1 MKYDEFTWSPKRCET
16 CDSHWVLR
24 SPASPSGPSFLFH
37 WPSASSPS
45 GAESAR
51 WRTEQ
56 SPKFVSFQTW
66 SSFTKSFTDSSRSGY
81 SWVSIIPSKSD
92 LSKGKSLQQAMT
104 SIFPVRPSYIT
115 FVCWCILIS
124 SKSSPIFEAHSKP
137 RTGHHPSSVK
147 PPTDKRIPYI
157 QCLLVRGFIGWFV
170 HGTCFFSCHCNV

>member
-1 MKYDEFTWSPKRCET
+1 MKSETMRNVWQPLSSSEPCLSIWTKLPLPLAECLFTFRGRICKVEDW
-16 CDSHWVLR
+16 
-24 SPASPSGPSFLFH
+24 
-37 WPSASSPS
+37 
-45 GAESAR
+45 
-51 WRTEQ
+51 
-56 SPKFVSFQTW
+56 
-66 SSFTKSFTDSSRSGY
+66 TKSQICEFPNLIKLHQKLHGFFTDSSRSGY

-124 SKSSPIFEAHSKP
+124 SKSSPIFEAHLKP

-147 PPTDKRIPYI
+147 PPKDKRIPYI

>member
-1 MKYDEFTWSPKRCET
+1 MMKYDEFTWSPKRCET

-45 GAESAR
+45 KGAAESASR

-56 SPKFVSFQTW
+56 RYPKFVRS
-66 SSFTKSFTDSSRSGY
+66 SFTDSSQSGY
-81 SWVSIIPSKSD
+81 SCEVSIIPSKSD

-147 PPTDKRIPYI
+147 PPKDKRIPYI